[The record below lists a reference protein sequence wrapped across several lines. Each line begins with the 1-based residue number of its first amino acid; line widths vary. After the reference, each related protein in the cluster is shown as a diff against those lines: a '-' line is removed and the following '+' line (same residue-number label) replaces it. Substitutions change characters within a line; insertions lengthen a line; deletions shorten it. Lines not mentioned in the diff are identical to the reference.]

1 MKNLKKQILKT
12 IWRTVLT
19 LVLVAGFAALS
30 AVGWTQLALADAG
43 GVKGH
48 TFDVTFTKWLTSFP
62 HMVGVVGGDVGDGT
76 YAGKILNIGTVGNI
90 TTIHAL
96 YHINGGT
103 HAFTADVVVTQDNVL
118 GMAVIT
124 GRVTEGWL
132 KSAPVTGG
140 YKVWASCPIL
150 TPGNGQGTKCFQ
162 GTLHIQRGGGD

>member
-76 YAGKILNIGTVGNI
+76 YVGRFLI
-90 TTIHAL
+90 SALWATLLRSMLFTTS
-96 YHINGGT
+96 
-103 HAFTADVVVTQDNVL
+103 TA
-118 GMAVIT
+118 
-124 GRVTEGWL
+124 E
-132 KSAPVTGG
+132 P
-140 YKVWASCPIL
+140 
-150 TPGNGQGTKCFQ
+150 TPLPRTS
-162 GTLHIQRGGGD
+162 L